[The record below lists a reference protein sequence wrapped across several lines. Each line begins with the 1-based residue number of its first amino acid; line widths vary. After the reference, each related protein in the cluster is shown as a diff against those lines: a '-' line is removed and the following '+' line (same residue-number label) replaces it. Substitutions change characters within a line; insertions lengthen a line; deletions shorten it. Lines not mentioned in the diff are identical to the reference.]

1 MDNEDFNKDERITGL
16 IKIPSSSQLIKINLF
31 VPGTRNSLRA
41 RCAKLDTNMTV
52 VYIKYKSWLKINKNN
67 DFGKNGLFIE
77 GYDFQN
83 LFVFHFIDF

>member
-1 MDNEDFNKDERITGL
+1 MENEDFNKDERITGL

-77 GYDFQN
+77 GYDFQIY
-83 LFVFHFIDF
+83 LCFIS